1 MKNHIKLIELQAE
14 QVFANK
20 VIADRWLNQPKS
32 AFGGR
37 TPLELA
43 ESESGFILVRN
54 ELERINEGYAC

>member
-1 MKNHIKLIELQAE
+1 MKNYIKLIELQAE

-20 VIADRWLNQPKS
+20 AIADRWLNQPKS

-43 ESESGFILVRN
+43 KNEPGFILVKN
-54 ELERINEGYAC
+54 ELERINDGYAC